1 MNQVLDIDE
10 KTNRIDIFDVNEQSV
25 TVVIR

>member
-10 KTNRIDIFDVNEQSV
+10 KTNRMDIFDVNEQSV